1 MGIPHLN
8 KFFHTHCKNCIS
20 TIHLNSLNGKV
31 IVVDISIYL
40 YKFNLSG
47 SIIDG
52 LYQFITCFKK
62 KNITPLFVFDGKA
75 PKIKDATIQRR
86 RKERCLAKEK
96 CLKLEEELQTA
107 SKFEKPIIFEELKAM
122 RKRATGLPSNAYEI
136 AKECITMAGLT
147 YYQAYAEADA
157 LCVKLVQNNVAW
169 ACLSEDMDMFV
180 YGCPR
185 VLRNLHLFQ
194 NKATFYD
201 FTKILNTI
209 NINLNIFKIICAV
222 SGTDYTPANINIGIF
237 KAHQIYQS
245 LNNTDC
251 FLEKLN
257 VKCHDH
263 GVYKK
268 KLEEISKMFDISN
281 KSIEQL
287 GEKILSKN
295 KKFSIS
301 YIVYLQENNFI
312 FTDTIKNNYKR
323 I

>member
-8 KFFHTHCKNCIS
+8 KFFQSNCKNCIS

-52 LYQFITCFKK
+52 LYQFITCLKE

-86 RKERCLAKEK
+86 RKERRLAKEK
-96 CLKLEEELQTA
+96 CLKLEQELETA

-136 AKECITMAGLT
+136 AKECINMAGLT

-157 LCVKLVQNNVAW
+157 LCVKLVQTNVAW

-194 NKATFYD
+194 NKVNFYD
-201 FTKILNTI
+201 FTKILNSI
-209 NINLNIFKIICAV
+209 HMNLDTFKIICAV
-222 SGTDYTPANINIGIF
+222 SGTDYTPSNINIGIV
-237 KAHQIYQS
+237 KAYQIYES
-245 LNNTDC
+245 LNNADN

-257 VKCHDH
+257 LKSYDNDK
-263 GVYKK
+263 YKE
-268 KLEEISKMFDISN
+268 KLKEISTMFDISN
-281 KSIEQL
+281 KNIEQL
-287 GEKILSKN
+287 GEKILSNNQKY
-295 KKFSIS
+295 SAS
-301 YIVYLQENNFI
+301 YIMYLEDNNFI
-312 FTDTIKNNYKR
+312 FTNTIKNNYKR

>member
-1 MGIPHLN
+1 
-8 KFFHTHCKNCIS
+8 
-20 TIHLNSLNGKV
+20 
-31 IVVDISIYL
+31 
-40 YKFNLSG
+40 
-47 SIIDG
+47 
-52 LYQFITCFKK
+52 
-62 KNITPLFVFDGKA
+62 
-75 PKIKDATIQRR
+75 
-86 RKERCLAKEK
+86 
-96 CLKLEEELQTA
+96 
-107 SKFEKPIIFEELKAM
+107 M

-157 LCVKLVQNNVAW
+157 LCVKLVQTNVAW

-194 NKATFYD
+194 NKVNLYD

-209 NINLNIFKIICAV
+209 HMDLHTFKIICAV
-222 SGTDYTPANINIGIF
+222 SGTDYTPSNINIGIL
-237 KAHQIYQS
+237 KAYKIYQS
-245 LNNTDC
+245 LNNKED

-257 VKCHDH
+257 VKCHDYE
-263 GVYKK
+263 VYKK
-268 KLEEISKMFDISN
+268 KLEEISTMFDISN
-281 KSIEQL
+281 KNIEQL
-287 GEKILSKN
+287 GEKILSNN
-295 KKFSIS
+295 KKYSIS